1 MEVRVVDYLMG
12 YIIKFNTRPG
22 KIIMASLVIL
32 QMVALYKDPKGK
44 TVTIFTRPIS
54 VSQHSPQP
62 HAKSDISI
70 AVQKSLNLTDHS
82 AASEVELLRRRICEL
97 ESRLA
102 NGNHEKNNL
111 E

>member
-1 MEVRVVDYLMG
+1 MG
-12 YIIKFNTRPG
+12 YIIKFNTCMTRENHHG
-22 KIIMASLVIL
+22 LSLL
-32 QMVALYKDPKGK
+32 QMVALYKDPEGK
-44 TVTIFTRPIS
+44 TVTIFTRPVS

-62 HAKSDISI
+62 RAKLDISI
-70 AVQKSLNLTDHS
+70 AQKSLTDHS
-82 AASEVELLRRRICEL
+82 TASEVELLRRRICEL

>member
-1 MEVRVVDYLMG
+1 
-12 YIIKFNTRPG
+12 
-22 KIIMASLVIL
+22 
-32 QMVALYKDPKGK
+32 MVALYKDPEGK
-44 TVTIFTRPIS
+44 TVTIFTRPVS

-62 HAKSDISI
+62 RAKLDISI
-70 AVQKSLNLTDHS
+70 AQTDHS
-82 AASEVELLRRRICEL
+82 TASEVELLRRRICEL

>member
-1 MEVRVVDYLMG
+1 M
-12 YIIKFNTRPG
+12 
-22 KIIMASLVIL
+22 
-32 QMVALYKDPKGK
+32 QMVALYKDPEGK

-62 HAKSDISI
+62 RAKSDISI

-82 AASEVELLRRRICEL
+82 TASEVELLRRRICEL

-102 NGNHEKNNL
+102 NGNHEKINL